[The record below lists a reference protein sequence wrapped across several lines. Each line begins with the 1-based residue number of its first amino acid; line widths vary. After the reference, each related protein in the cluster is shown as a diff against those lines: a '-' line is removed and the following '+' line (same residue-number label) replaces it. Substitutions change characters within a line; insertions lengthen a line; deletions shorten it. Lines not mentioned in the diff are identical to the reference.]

1 MGISIGRRPRTC
13 LVAADISM
21 SRRKDL
27 GEMEVRTG
35 EVGNVGLKMVW
46 FMKPGLPGCYRSSAI
61 YFICNPRVG
70 RLRFTLPAIAIAMQS
85 SFKHTEHEPCVLINS
100 DS

>member
-13 LVAADISM
+13 RVAADISM

-46 FMKPGLPGCYRSSAI
+46 FMKPGLPGCYS
-61 YFICNPRVG
+61 
-70 RLRFTLPAIAIAMQS
+70 RLQNRLHLFTAGAKFHCAT
-85 SFKHTEHEPCVLINS
+85 FTREAYGW
-100 DS
+100 D